1 MSDSLIGLFPDLL
14 PVGGIQT
21 AGRHTAAVLSRIA
34 AERGWQPR
42 FLSLNDPL
50 GRHEA
55 AAGSIRFEFQG
66 FGRSKA
72 RFTLEALKL
81 AGRNSRLVVAAHP
94 NLALPASG
102 MRAKARQLRMVVMSH
117 GVEVWKPLSKLRRAG
132 LRSADRVLAP
142 STDTAAKLHDVQG
155 IRNERIRVVHW
166 GLDPAFFDLANSAE
180 KLPLPNSFPN
190 DPYILAVGRWSA
202 AERYK
207 GFDTLIQTL
216 PQLQSSAPGVQ
227 LVFVGEGD
235 DQPALEG
242 LARSLNVRD
251 RVQFVSGLTR
261 AQLVAVYRHAE
272 IFALPSAGEGFGFV
286 FLEAMALAK
295 PVVGGNHGGI
305 PDIIEDGV
313 TGFLVPHGNV
323 AQLAEKLKLLLAN
336 QPLREEMGRRG
347 RERLLERFRF
357 ETFDAA
363 FRAVIAELCP

>member
-1 MSDSLIGLFPDLL
+1 
-14 PVGGIQT
+14 
-21 AGRHTAAVLSRIA
+21 
-34 AERGWQPR
+34 
-42 FLSLNDPL
+42 
-50 GRHEA
+50 
-55 AAGSIRFEFQG
+55 
-66 FGRSKA
+66 
-72 RFTLEALKL
+72 
-81 AGRNSRLVVAAHP
+81 
-94 NLALPASG
+94 
-102 MRAKARQLRMVVMSH
+102 
-117 GVEVWKPLSKLRRAG
+117 
-132 LRSADRVLAP
+132 
-142 STDTAAKLHDVQG
+142 
-155 IRNERIRVVHW
+155 W
-166 GLDPAFFDLANSAE
+166 GLDPAFFDLANSTE
-180 KLPLPNSFPN
+180 KLPLP
-190 DPYILAVGRWSA
+190 DPIPRDRYILAVGRWSA

-235 DQPALEG
+235 DQPALEN
-242 LARSLNVRD
+242 LAQSLNVRD
-251 RVQFVSGLTR
+251 RVQFISGLTR
-261 AQLVAVYRHAE
+261 AQIVAVYRQSE

-323 AQLAEKLKLLLAN
+323 AQLAEKLRLLLTN

-363 FRAVIAELCP
+363 FRAVIAELYP